1 VHREWQDA
9 VRMLEQTER
18 VAGRTARG
26 VPRTSPEP
34 AAVSRVRGTPK
45 FETLFDPEAIEAAAR
60 EWKLAAERLEVPVAD
75 LEGEV
80 LDGIATAAAPKIGP
94 KVRDHQLRRA
104 SWATSEMEFR
114 VAAEA
119 SRQAC
124 ADAMKRALELA
135 SFRDQTLWSM
145 VDLER
150 SMKDSAREQLEEERQ
165 RLADREQSL
174 YDSLRQFEGKFAT
187 IRREARGTIMS
198 LSDILFDFGKA
209 ELRRDAEINLAKV
222 AVILVQFPEM
232 DIQVEGHTDNIG
244 SEDYNLKLSERRAAA
259 VFAFLSEQ
267 GVSEER
273 MTTRGYGMSQPVA
286 SNETPEGRQQ
296 NRRVDLVMREE

>member
-1 VHREWQDA
+1 
-9 VRMLEQTER
+9 MLEQTER

-26 VPRTSPEP
+26 VPRTSPDP
-34 AAVSRVRGTPK
+34 VLVSRVRGTPK
-45 FETLFDPEAIEAAAR
+45 FETRFDPEAIEAASR

-75 LEGEV
+75 LEAQV
-80 LDGIATAAAPKIGP
+80 LDGLATAAAPKVDP

-104 SWATSEMEFR
+104 SWAASEMEFR
-114 VAAEA
+114 VAGEA
-119 SRQAC
+119 SRQTC
-124 ADAMKRALELA
+124 ADAMARALELA
-135 SFRDQTLWSM
+135 TFRDQTLWSM

-150 SMKDSAREQLEEERQ
+150 GMKDSAREQLEQERQ

-244 SEDYNLKLSERRAAA
+244 SEEYNLKLSERRAAA

-267 GVSEER
+267 GVTEER
-273 MTTRGYGMSQPVA
+273 MSTKGYGMSQPVA